1 MTAPQSAAATEALLK
16 ILERQRRNDYAH
28 PALAAALDGFLK
40 RELSGELG
48 SSPQRR
54 WLKQLVA
61 RLPAAGYASLTPDQ
75 RRAWHTMVERALNGA
90 APPDTQA
97 DAKATASP
105 PAQGRPRS
113 PRAEPGK
120 PEAETP
126 KRSSPNR
133 SRHPRPPEGEI
144 ADDLETP
151 ATALGR
157 VSAPARRGLETLGV
171 QTAYDLIWHLPI
183 RHEDF
188 RNVQRIADLLFDKAA
203 TVVARVESSRLV
215 RMRKGRVATEAV
227 LSDGTGSIRGWWW
240 NQPYLHKQLTAG
252 LRVAVSGT
260 VRQRGRYL
268 QFDSPLWERL
278 NESDDDSLEDNPH
291 VGRLVPV
298 YPLTRGLPNR
308 TVRRLTWRA
317 VRDYLPLLAESL
329 PPRILEETGF
339 PGEREAL
346 RVMHFPKREEEIEVA
361 RERLAFQ
368 ELLAIQ
374 LAVLSRK
381 REARRRNDAPRI
393 AMDGP
398 FLDNFLGALP
408 FQLTRA
414 QSNALTDIRNDIAR
428 SEPMARLLQGDVG
441 SGKTVVAAAAMLA
454 AVKAGY
460 QTVLMAPTE
469 VLASQHYR
477 TFERLFVGRGESA
490 LYDFEVTPALGR
502 RVRMALLVGSMSD
515 ARKRE
520 VREQIEAGELDLVVG
535 THALIEEST
544 ALRKLGLA
552 VVDEQHRFGVLQR
565 DALRSKGSPHLLVM
579 TATPIPR
586 TLALT
591 IYGELDNSTIDELP
605 PGRQRV
611 ATRVIEPHQRDE
623 VYERIREEAAAGNQA
638 FIICPLIEESDKLE
652 AASATQEFERLCS
665 GPLADLAPRMR
676 LLHGRMPA
684 DEKQA
689 VMADLAAGDASVVVA
704 TIVVEVGVDLPKAT
718 VMAIEAADRFGLAQ
732 LHQLRGRVGR
742 SDLPSSCFLISD
754 TELPEAQ
761 KRLRIM
767 ERTADGF
774 ELAEVDLETR
784 GPGEYFGTRQAGLPD
799 LRVAKLTDHR
809 LINLARNWA
818 NRILDE
824 DPHLRAPEHQLL
836 RHRAGGINV
845 SGAAAVH

>member
-28 PALAAALDGFLK
+28 PALAAALDRFLK

-75 RRAWHTMVERALNGA
+75 RRDWHTMVERALNGA
-90 APPDTQA
+90 APPDAQG
-97 DAKATASP
+97 DAKAAASP
-105 PAQGRPRS
+105 PAQGRQRS
-113 PRAEPGK
+113 QRAESGK

-133 SRHPRPPEGEI
+133 SRRPRPPEGEI

-308 TVRRLTWRA
+308 TVRRLTWHA

-544 ALRKLGLA
+544 ALHKLGLA

-652 AASATQEFERLCS
+652 AASATQEFERLCN

-689 VMADLAAGDASVVVA
+689 VMADLTAGAASVVVA
-704 TIVVEVGVDLPKAT
+704 TIVVEVGVDLPRAT

-742 SDLPSSCFLISD
+742 SDRPSSCFLISD

>member
-1 MTAPQSAAATEALLK
+1 MTTRPGPAKSEALLN
-16 ILERQRRNDYAH
+16 ILERQRKYDYDH
-28 PALAAALDGFLK
+28 AAAARALDEFLK
-40 RELSGELG
+40 RELAA
-48 SSPQRR
+48 SPQRR

-61 RLPAAGYASLTPDQ
+61 RLPAGGYASLAPAE
-75 RRAWHTMVERALNGA
+75 RRDWHGFVERTLTGA
-90 APPDTQA
+90 AAAPD
-97 DAKATASP
+97 ASG
-105 PAQGRPRS
+105 AR
-113 PRAEPGK
+113 
-120 PEAETP
+120 
-126 KRSSPNR
+126 
-133 SRHPRPPEGEI
+133 
-144 ADDLETP
+144 ADDEPEDAAPSKRGSARRRRSVPASDPKLVGDLDTP
-151 ATALGR
+151 PGRLGR
-157 VSAPARRGLETLGV
+157 LSHQAQRGLETLGIDSV
-171 QTAYDLIWHLPI
+171 YKLLWHLPI

-188 RNVQRIADLLFDKAA
+188 RNVRRIGDLLFDQRA
-203 TVVARVESSRLV
+203 TIVGRVESSKLV
-215 RMRKGRVATEAV
+215 RMRNNRVASEAV
-227 LSDGTGSIRGWWW
+227 ISDATGSVKGWWW
-240 NQPYLHKQLTAG
+240 GQQYLHSQLKPG
-252 LRVAVSGT
+252 MRVALSGM
-260 VRQRGRYL
+260 VGQRGRFL
-268 QFDSPLWERL
+268 QFESPLWERL
-278 NESDDDSLEDNPH
+278 DDSIEDSLDDSPH

-298 YPLTRGLPNR
+298 YPLTKGLTDRAIRGLA
-308 TVRRLTWRA
+308 WQA
-317 VRDYLPLLAESL
+317 VERYLPLMAESL
-329 PPRILEETGF
+329 PPRILDQAGY

-346 RVMHFPKREEEIEVA
+346 RAMHFPEHEEDVETA

-381 REARRRNDAPRI
+381 REARRRADAPRI
-393 AMDGP
+393 IMEAK
-398 FLDNFLGALP
+398 FLDDFLAALP
-408 FQLTRA
+408 FELTAA
-414 QSNALTDIRNDIAR
+414 QSRALTDIRNDLAR
-428 SEPMARLLQGDVG
+428 PEPMARLLQGDVG

-469 VLASQHYR
+469 VLASQHFR
-477 TFERLFVGRGESA
+477 TFQRLFVGEGESVF
-490 LYDFEVTPALGR
+490 YDFEVAPALGR
-502 RVRMALLVGSMSD
+502 RVRMALLTGSMSD
-515 ARKRE
+515 AKKRDI
-520 VREQIEAGELDLVVG
+520 REKMEAGELDLVVG

-552 VVDEQHRFGVLQR
+552 IVDEQHRFGVLQR

-611 ATRVIEPHQRDE
+611 ATRVIEPHERGE

-638 FIICPLIEESDKLE
+638 FIICPLVEESDKLE
-652 AASATQEFERLCS
+652 AAAATQEFERLCN
-665 GPLADLAPRMR
+665 GPLADLAPRVR
-676 LLHGRMPA
+676 LLHGRMSA
-684 DEKQA
+684 DEKQT
-689 VMADLAAGDASVVVA
+689 VMADLASGAASVVVA
-704 TIVVEVGVDLPKAT
+704 TIVVEVGVDLPNAT

-742 SDLPSSCFLISD
+742 SDRASVCFLISD

-818 NRILDE
+818 NRLLDE

-836 RHRAGGINV
+836 RVRAGDFDV

>member
-1 MTAPQSAAATEALLK
+1 MSPRTPPAPTEALLT
-16 ILERQRRNDYAH
+16 ILERQRKFDYDHAV
-28 PALAAALDGFLK
+28 AAKALDEFLK
-40 RELSGELG
+40 RELAAN
-48 SSPQRR
+48 PQRR
-54 WLKQLVA
+54 WLKQVIA
-61 RLPAAGYASLTPDQ
+61 QLPAGGYASLTPKQ
-75 RRAWHTMVERALNGA
+75 RRAWHQQVERALNGA
-90 APPDTQA
+90 APSARQPGPPPD
-97 DAKATASP
+97 DP
-105 PAQGRPRS
+105 DDPAPQ
-113 PRAEPGK
+113 
-120 PEAETP
+120 
-126 KRSSPNR
+126 RSSSSR
-133 SRHPRPPEGEI
+133 SRRPRPPEGEI
-144 ADDLETP
+144 ANDLETP

-157 VSAPARRGLETLGV
+157 VSASARRGLETLGIE
-171 QTAYDLIWHLPI
+171 TAYDLIWHLPA

-188 RNVQRIADLLFDKAA
+188 RNVRRIADLLFDKTA
-203 TVVARVESSRLV
+203 TVVGKVESSKLV
-215 RMRKGRVATEAV
+215 RLRNGRVATEAV
-227 LSDGTGSIRGWWW
+227 ISDGTGSVRGWWW
-240 NQPYLHKQLTAG
+240 GQKYLHKQLQPG

-260 VRQRGRYL
+260 VGQRGRHL
-268 QFDSPLWERL
+268 QFDSPRWERL
-278 NESDDDSLEDNPH
+278 DDAPDGDLSVHDSPH
-291 VGRLVPV
+291 VGRLVPI
-298 YPLTRGLPNR
+298 YPLTKGLTDRAVRG
-308 TVRRLTWRA
+308 LTWRA

-329 PPRILEETGF
+329 PPRILTETGYLD
-339 PGEREAL
+339 ERDAL
-346 RVMHFPKREEEIEVA
+346 RAMHFPDREEEVEPA

-381 REARRRNDAPRI
+381 REARRRADAPRI
-393 AMDGP
+393 IMEAK
-398 FLDNFLGALP
+398 FLDDFLQALP
-408 FQLTRA
+408 FELTAA
-414 QSNALTDIRNDIAR
+414 QSNALTDIRNDLAR
-428 SEPMARLLQGDVG
+428 PEPMARLLQGDVG

-454 AVKAGY
+454 AVKAGH

-502 RVRMALLVGSMSD
+502 RVRMALLTGSVSE

-520 VREQIEAGELDLVVG
+520 IREQMQDGELDLVVG
-535 THALIEEST
+535 THALIEEGVS
-544 ALRKLGLA
+544 LRKLGLA

-605 PGRQRV
+605 PGRERV

-623 VYERIREEAAAGNQA
+623 VYERILKEAAAGNQT
-638 FIICPLIEESDKLE
+638 FIICPLVEESDKLE
-652 AASATQEFERLCS
+652 AAAATQEFERLCE
-665 GPLADLAPRMR
+665 GPLASLAPRMR
-676 LLHGRMPA
+676 LLHGRMPTE
-684 DEKQA
+684 EKQS
-689 VMADLAAGDASVVVA
+689 VMADLASGAALVVVS

-742 SDLPSSCFLISD
+742 SDRPSVCFLISD
-754 TELPEAQ
+754 TELAEAQ

-824 DPHLRAPEHQLL
+824 DPNLRAPEHHLL
-836 RHRAGGINV
+836 RSRAIHVNV

>member
-1 MTAPQSAAATEALLK
+1 MSPRTPAAPTEALLT
-16 ILERQRRNDYAH
+16 ILERQRKFDYDHAV
-28 PALAAALDGFLK
+28 AARALDDFLK
-40 RELSGELG
+40 RELTAN
-48 SSPQRR
+48 PQRR
-54 WLKQLVA
+54 WLKQVVA
-61 RLPAAGYASLTPDQ
+61 RLPAGGYAALTPDQ

-90 APPDTQA
+90 APPDAQD
-97 DAKATASP
+97 DAKAAASP
-105 PAQGRPRS
+105 PASGRPRS
-113 PRAEPGK
+113 QRAEPGK

-133 SRHPRPPEGEI
+133 SRRPRPPEGEI

-171 QTAYDLIWHLPI
+171 QTAYDLIWHLPL

-414 QSNALTDIRNDIAR
+414 QSNALTDIRSDIAR

-520 VREQIEAGELDLVVG
+520 VREQIEAGKLDLVVG

-638 FIICPLIEESDKLE
+638 FIICPLVEESDKLE
-652 AASATQEFERLCS
+652 AASATQEFERLCN

-742 SDLPSSCFLISD
+742 SDRPSSCFLISD

-809 LINLARNWA
+809 LINMARNWA

>member
-61 RLPAAGYASLTPDQ
+61 RLPAGGYAALTPDQ
-75 RRAWHTMVERALNGA
+75 RRDWHTMVERALNGA
-90 APPDTQA
+90 APPDAQI
-97 DAKATASP
+97 DAKAAAS
-105 PAQGRPRS
+105 GRQRS
-113 PRAEPGK
+113 RRAEPGK
-120 PEAETP
+120 PDAETP

-133 SRHPRPPEGEI
+133 TRRPRPPEGEI
-144 ADDLETP
+144 ADDLATP

-157 VSAPARRGLETLGV
+157 VSFQARRGLETLGIE
-171 QTAYDLIWHLPI
+171 TAYDLIWHLPA

-188 RNVQRIADLLFDKAA
+188 RNVRRIADLLFDKAA
-203 TVVARVESSRLV
+203 TVVGKVESSKLV
-215 RMRKGRVATEAV
+215 RLRNGRVATEAV
-227 LSDGTGSIRGWWW
+227 ISDGTGSIKGWWW
-240 NQPYLHKQLTAG
+240 GQKYLHKQLEPG

-260 VRQRGRYL
+260 VGQRGRHL
-268 QFDSPLWERL
+268 QFDSPRWERL
-278 NESDDDSLEDNPH
+278 DDAPDDDLAVHDSPH
-291 VGRLVPV
+291 VGRLVPI
-298 YPLTRGLPNR
+298 YPLTKGLTDRAVRG
-308 TVRRLTWRA
+308 LTWRA
-317 VRDYLPLLAESL
+317 VRDFLPLMAESL
-329 PPRILEETGF
+329 PPRILAETGYLD
-339 PGEREAL
+339 ERDAL
-346 RVMHFPKREEEIEVA
+346 RAMHFPDREEEVEPA

-520 VREQIEAGELDLVVG
+520 VREQIESGKLDLVVG

-544 ALRKLGLA
+544 ALHKLGLA

-652 AASATQEFERLCS
+652 AASATQEFERLCN

-689 VMADLAAGDASVVVA
+689 VMADLAAGAASVVVA

-742 SDLPSSCFLISD
+742 SDRPSSCFLISD

>member
-75 RRAWHTMVERALNGA
+75 RRDWHTMVERALNGA
-90 APPDTQA
+90 APPDAQG
-97 DAKATASP
+97 DANAAASP
-105 PAQGRPRS
+105 PASGRPRS
-113 PRAEPGK
+113 QRAEPGK

-133 SRHPRPPEGEI
+133 SRRPRPPEGEI

-278 NESDDDSLEDNPH
+278 NESDGDSLEDNPH

-414 QSNALTDIRNDIAR
+414 QSNALTDIRSDIAR
-428 SEPMARLLQGDVG
+428 TEPMARLLQGDVG

-623 VYERIREEAAAGNQA
+623 VYKRIREEAAAGNQA

-652 AASATQEFERLCS
+652 AASATQEFERLCN